1 MSSEEVPSA
10 DGDKA
15 ATVDERPSD
24 AGRRSSRRRRLRIRR
39 AAAVALMV
47 APGLTI
53 VLGDILRRHETLYM
67 MTGHETRIYVF
78 WCLLSTA
85 LWGAVVHLAML
96 RRGLLRWWARILA
109 IVGAALAVG
118 GQAYIFARYQAYLDH
133 RAALVG
139 TTMMPSIGQQLWS
152 DRWAFLAIVGPPLV
166 FALILPFLARH
177 LGTTKK
183 NDALFALDLSTVAI
197 LIAMFGAVGDSQGAP
212 PDVLY
217 VSAMGQLAR
226 AHWDHNETVERVH
239 PGPRTP
245 IPVPKLTPNPPVKR
259 NVVFVITESVRAQSV
274 CVAYDENC
282 KWTPLSN
289 VLLPNRHPLTQMRA
303 LDSTT
308 AISLA
313 IMWSGHE
320 PTESRKELHSAP
332 LLWEYLKAAGLEG
345 TYWTSQNLL
354 FGNSGTWI
362 ASVPLTKHVS
372 ATQLEPDATMELGSD
387 DGQLVDYALKDMDGV
402 KEPYMEVVHL
412 SNTHFPYK
420 VDPKYSPFQ
429 PEAMIGGPGYENE
442 IRNRYQDSIYLQD
455 VAVARLI
462 HGIRSRPESE
472 RTIIVF
478 VSDHGEQE
486 REKGAVGHTGTLW
499 DWEIRIPFWI
509 DAPPG
514 TLTPSEEASL
524 ASLRDKPVT
533 NLDVFPTLLDLMGLW
548 DAPELADLEKPMTG
562 RSLLRGGSDVN
573 RIIKL
578 TNCSELW
585 ACAFRNWG
593 AMKGSKKLIAHQGD
607 HQWGC
612 YDFLADPEEDRD
624 LGVDVC
630 GADMLDAAQG
640 HGRGHPW

>member
-1 MSSEEVPSA
+1 MAIPRKSHVRA
-10 DGDKA
+10 RKA
-15 ATVDERPSD
+15 
-24 AGRRSSRRRRLRIRR
+24 I
-39 AAAVALMV
+39 AVGLMV
-47 APGLTI
+47 VPGLAI
-53 VLGDILRRHETLYM
+53 VFGDIVRRHETLTM
-67 MTGHETRIYVF
+67 FTSRETRVYVF
-78 WCLLSTA
+78 WCLLSAA
-85 LWGAVVHLAML
+85 LWGAVVHMAML
-96 RRGLLRWWARILA
+96 RRGLVRWWARVLLVA
-109 IVGAALAVG
+109 GAALAVG

-139 TTMMPSIGQQLWS
+139 TTMLPSVGQQLWS
-152 DRWAFLAIVGPPLV
+152 DRYSFLAIIGPPLL
-166 FALILPFLARH
+166 FAILVPFASRH
-177 LGTTKK
+177 VGRWRRS
-183 NDALFALDLSTVAI
+183 DALFALDLSTAAI
-197 LIAMFGAVGDSQGAP
+197 VIAMFGSVGDNQGAP

-226 AHWDHNETVERVH
+226 AHWDHNETVERIH
-239 PGPRTP
+239 PGPRSP
-245 IPVPKLTPNPPVKR
+245 IPVPPITAKPPVKR

-274 CVAYDENC
+274 CVAYDEHC
-282 KWTPLSN
+282 KWTPFSN
-289 VLLPNRHPLTQMRA
+289 VLAPNRLPLLQMRA

-313 IMWSGHE
+313 IMWSGHF
-320 PTESRKELHSAP
+320 PTESRKDLHSAP
-332 LLWEYLKAAGLEG
+332 LIWEYLKAANLDG

-362 ASVPLTKHVS
+362 ASVPLVKTVS
-372 ATQLEPDATMELGSD
+372 ATQLEPDATMELGAD
-387 DGQLVDYALKDMDGV
+387 DGKLVDYALGDMDGV
-402 KEPYMEVVHL
+402 REPYLEVVHL

-420 VDPKYSPFQ
+420 VDGAYSPFQ

-462 HGIRSRPESE
+462 KGIRARPEGD

-514 TLTPSEEASL
+514 TLTREEEE
-524 ASLRDKPVT
+524 SLRNLRDTPVT
-533 NLDVFPTLLDLMGLW
+533 SLDVFPTLLDLMGIL
-548 DAPELADLEKPMTG
+548 DAPELAELEKPLAG
-562 RSLLRGGSDVN
+562 RSLLRGGSDPN
-573 RIIKL
+573 RLIKL

-593 AMKGSKKLIAHQGD
+593 SMKGTKKLIAHQGD
-607 HQWGC
+607 HAWGC
-612 YDFLADPEEDRD
+612 YDFAADPEEETD
-624 LGVDVC
+624 LGVDAC
-630 GADMLDAAQG
+630 GTDMLEGAQG
-640 HGRGHPW
+640 SGRGHPW